1 MKKYYKLI
9 DGEPVFAGSSII
21 LDGMRIFNPTNEQ
34 FIEAGYQEWTEPEI
48 TPHEQTLQE
57 AINSKVLSILQYD
70 TSDEVNS
77 FIINGQSGWIDR
89 NTRVALL
96 HALDVVQQS
105 GGNIYTV
112 WFNEIPLTLDIE
124 TIKQFLS
131 ALELYAIEA
140 LNVTNQHL
148 LQVKQLQSI
157 EEVENFDI
165 TQGYPNKIELNL

>member
-9 DGEPVFAGSSII
+9 DGEPAFAGSSII
-21 LDGMRIFNPTNEQ
+21 LNDSRIFNPSHDQ
-34 FIEAGYQEWTEPEI
+34 YLEAGYQEWIEPEI
-48 TPHEQTLQE
+48 VPYVPTLQDV
-57 AINSKVLSILQYD
+57 INTKISDILQYD
-70 TSDEVNS
+70 TSDQVNS
-77 FIINGQSGWIDR
+77 FTINGQSGWIER

-96 HALDVVQQS
+96 HALDVVEQS

-112 WFNEIPLTLDIE
+112 WFNEIPLTLDIA

-140 LNVTNQHL
+140 LNVTNQHI